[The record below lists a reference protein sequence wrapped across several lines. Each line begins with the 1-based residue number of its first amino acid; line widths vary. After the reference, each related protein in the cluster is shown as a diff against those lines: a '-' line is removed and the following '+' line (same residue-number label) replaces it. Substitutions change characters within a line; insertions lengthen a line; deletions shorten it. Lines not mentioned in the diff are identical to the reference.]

1 MALAQLIAQH
11 CADLGDDYEA
21 IAARLNVPTTI
32 DNPNAGKVDS
42 TTELAPITLKSV
54 MATVPVAEQLA
65 IYKSTPQ
72 LIPDLKAAIDAGD
85 REYMG
90 GLLHIAAADGSISA
104 PTIAALTEL
113 LQATVTTETTQP
125 ATIPG
130 PSLAAAA
137 GLGTVTSA
145 QIQQAMN

>member
-1 MALAQLIAQH
+1 MTTLAELIAAH
-11 CADLGDDYEA
+11 CAKMTDYAA
-21 IAARLNVPTTI
+21 IAALLNAPTTI
-32 DNPNAGKVDS
+32 DNPRAGEVD
-42 TTELAPITLKSV
+42 TTTTLAEITLKTV

-65 IYKSTPQ
+65 IYKSIPQ

-90 GLLHIAAADGSISA
+90 GLLQIAAADSSISA
-104 PTIAALTEL
+104 ETIAALTEL

-125 ATIPG
+125 ATIAG

-137 GLGTVTSA
+137 GLPVVTSA
-145 QIQQAMN
+145 NVQDALN